1 MVRLALLALV
11 LSGLAACAAPPGR
24 ADRSVDAVAQD
35 EAQRQKVLGAI
46 QSGATPDKAM
56 DRVADGPKQS
66 EPTLPQAAPK

>member
-1 MVRLALLALV
+1 
-11 LSGLAACAAPPGR
+11 
-24 ADRSVDAVAQD
+24 
-35 EAQRQKVLGAI
+35 LGAI